1 MLIDLTLELTPELIA
16 ASESGRHKAPAGH
29 LGTHFDV
36 MDCVFP
42 LDYTSRAGV
51 VFDVQ
56 KIGTSRD
63 IEISDIDLSLVK
75 KDMFVGFSVGFL
87 DALGYNHEQY
97 FRAHPQLS
105 VELIDA
111 LLDRGIS
118 IIGLDFAG
126 VRHDPAHTPMDQH
139 CADHGV
145 FIVENLCGFQQIL
158 KGNDHAFFT
167 ANTYPVRASGIT
179 GLPCRVIASV

>member
-1 MLIDLTLELTPELIA
+1 MAKVQNYSFSWSCFAKKLHTINVFCPF
-16 ASESGRHKAPAGH
+16 ASFWPIKSP
-29 LGTHFDV
+29 
-36 MDCVFP
+36 P
-42 LDYTSRAGV
+42 LAWFAKQG
-51 VFDVQ
+51 
-56 KIGTSRD
+56 
-63 IEISDIDLSLVK
+63 L
-75 KDMFVGFSVGFL
+75 GFSVGFL

-158 KGNDHAFFT
+158 KGNDHALFT
-167 ANTYPVRASGIT
+167 ANTYPVRARGIT